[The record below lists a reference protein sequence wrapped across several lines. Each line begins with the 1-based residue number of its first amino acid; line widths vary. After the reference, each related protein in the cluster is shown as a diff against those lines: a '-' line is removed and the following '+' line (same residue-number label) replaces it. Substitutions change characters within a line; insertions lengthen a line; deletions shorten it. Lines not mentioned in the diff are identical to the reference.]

1 MRNWKK
7 KVYQRKMLLGEASR
21 WEPLYTLNSGTN
33 YSYVIQNYFDETYNS
48 GKYYL
53 GDLKHVPKILC
64 AHSYHTDKNMEFFEE
79 CP

>member
-1 MRNWKK
+1 
-7 KVYQRKMLLGEASR
+7 MLLGEASR

-64 AHSYHTDKNMEFFEE
+64 AHSYHTDKTWSSLKSAREKAYEKANQ
-79 CP
+79 CI